1 MVKIGAS
8 IMCANML
15 NLAEDIYDLD
25 RAMVDYFHIDIMDGH
40 FVPNLALNFD
50 LIRQIKT
57 ITDTPID
64 VHLMVDNPIVY
75 IQQLYDL
82 KVEYVSFHI
91 SSYRYP
97 FRLINDLKKRG
108 IKVGVAVNPSENI
121 GLIEYFLQRLDYI
134 LIMTVE
140 PGFYGQEFLKPMLD
154 KIESAKKMLLSHKLI
169 IPIQVDGNISQKT
182 AELCIEKGA
191 EIFVL
196 GTASIFQKNLNLYR
210 QCLDFK
216 KFTEQAY
223 KKFIIKQTAE

>member
-8 IMCANML
+8 IMCANLL

-25 RAMVDYFHIDIMDGH
+25 RAMIDYFHIDIMDGH

-50 LIRQIKT
+50 FIKQIKT

-91 SSYRYP
+91 SSCRYP
-97 FRLINDLKKRG
+97 FRLIDDLKKRG
-108 IKVGVAVNPSENI
+108 VKVGVAVNPYENI
-121 GLIEYFLQRLDYI
+121 ELIEYFLDRLDYI

-154 KIESAKKMLLSHKLI
+154 KIESVKKMLLSLGLN
-169 IPIQVDGNISQKT
+169 IPIQVDGNISKKT
-182 AELCIEKGA
+182 AELCIKKGA

-196 GTASIFQKNLNLYR
+196 GTASIFKTNLNLYQ

-216 KFTEQAY
+216 KHIELAY
-223 KKFIIKQTAE
+223 KKFNIKQVG

>member
-15 NLAEDIYDLD
+15 NLAEDIYNLD

-40 FVPNLALNFD
+40 FVPNLALSFD

-57 ITDTPID
+57 ITNTPID

-82 KVEYVSFHI
+82 KVEYVSFHV
-91 SSYRYP
+91 SSCRYP
-97 FRLINDLKKRG
+97 FRLIDDLKKRG
-108 IKVGVAVNPSENI
+108 VKVGVAVNPSENM
-121 GLIEYFLQRLDYI
+121 GLIEYLLDRLDYI

-140 PGFYGQEFLKPMLD
+140 PGFYGQEFLKPMLN

-182 AELCIEKGA
+182 AELCIKKGA

-196 GTASIFQKNLNLYR
+196 GTASIFQGNLNLYQ

-216 KFTEQAY
+216 KYIKKTNRKFNLEQA
-223 KKFIIKQTAE
+223 K